1 MKILCNWVK
10 TKNGNSIK
18 EGNILKINAIGA
30 SHISGGIYKNGFP
43 VLAIFGLGSKASI
56 KVFRKDKSLKGKC
69 ILKIRAFDKFY
80 KGSGIDDIF
89 NVI

>member
-1 MKILCNWVK
+1 MKIICNWVK

-30 SHISGGIYKNGFP
+30 SHISGGIYKNGFT
-43 VLAIFGLGSKASI
+43 VLAIFGLGSNASN
-56 KVFRKDKSLKGKC
+56 KVLRKDKSLKGKC

>member
-1 MKILCNWVK
+1 MKISCNWVK
-10 TKNGNSIK
+10 TKDGNAIK
-18 EGNILKINAIGA
+18 EGNILKINAPGA

-43 VLAIFGLGSKASI
+43 VLAIFGLGSTASI
-56 KVFRKDKSLKGKC
+56 KVFRKNKSLKGKC

-89 NVI
+89 HVI

>member
-18 EGNILKINAIGA
+18 EGNILKINAVGA

-43 VLAIFGLGSKASI
+43 VLAIFGLGSNASI
-56 KVFRKDKSLKGKC
+56 KVLRKDKSLKGKC

>member
-1 MKILCNWVK
+1 MKISCNWVK
-10 TKNGNSIK
+10 TKDGNAIK

-43 VLAIFGLGSKASI
+43 VLAIFGLGSNASI
-56 KVFRKDKSLKGKC
+56 KVLRKDKSLKGKC

-89 NVI
+89 HVI

>member
-18 EGNILKINAIGA
+18 EGNILKINAVGA

-43 VLAIFGLGSKASI
+43 VLAIFGLGSTASI
-56 KVFRKDKSLKGKC
+56 KVLRKNKSLKGKC

>member
-1 MKILCNWVK
+1 MKISCNWVK

-18 EGNILKINAIGA
+18 EGNILKINAVGA
-30 SHISGGIYKNGFP
+30 SHISGGIFKNGFP

-56 KVFRKDKSLKGKC
+56 KVFRKNKSLKGKC
-69 ILKIRAFDKFY
+69 ILKIRAFNKFY

>member
-56 KVFRKDKSLKGKC
+56 NVFRK
-69 ILKIRAFDKFY
+69 
-80 KGSGIDDIF
+80 
-89 NVI
+89 N

>member
-1 MKILCNWVK
+1 MKISSNWVK

-18 EGNILKINAIGA
+18 EGNLLKISAIGA

-43 VLAIFGLGSKASI
+43 VLAIFGIGSTAAV
-56 KVFRKDKSLKGKC
+56 KVFRKDKSLKGIC

>member
-1 MKILCNWVK
+1 MKISCNWVK

-18 EGNILKINAIGA
+18 EGNILKINAVGA

-43 VLAIFGLGSKASI
+43 VLAIFGLGSTASI
-56 KVFRKDKSLKGKC
+56 KVLRKNKSLKGKC